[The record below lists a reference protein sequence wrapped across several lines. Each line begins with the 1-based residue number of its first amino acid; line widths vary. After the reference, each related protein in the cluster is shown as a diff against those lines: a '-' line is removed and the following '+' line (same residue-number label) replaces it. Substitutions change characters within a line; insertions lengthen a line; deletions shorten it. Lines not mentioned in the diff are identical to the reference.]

1 MSDIELID
9 EIQKIS
15 RYIQKEKNDVEI
27 NKMKDQL
34 LETWRK
40 LDKLRIDKLYKDK
53 NEKDFR

>member
-15 RYIQKEKNDVEI
+15 RYIQKERSEVEI
-27 NKMKDQL
+27 NKMKDKL
-34 LETWRK
+34 LEAWRQ
-40 LDKLRIDKLYKDK
+40 LDKLRIDKLYK